1 MLKAVEEYIPELL
14 PFVYAAYSAPSVL
27 LWDGEQVLSAEGVQ
41 QGDPLGPL
49 LFCLSI
55 HKIVS
60 SLSSEFIVFYLD
72 DGTLGGSFEDLQ
84 ANLHRIEVEGHALG
98 LHLNVTKSELV
109 AHNPLVLCNAFS
121 DFAGLQFVHPDQATL
136 LGSPLG
142 IEPVDVC
149 LEDQL
154 RQLQVIGDRLC
165 HLQIHDAV
173 TILRHSFSI
182 PKLLYV
188 LRTSP
193 CFSSS
198 LLVSWDNLLMSI
210 VSRITNIEFRRG
222 DPAWLQATLPVNSGG
237 LGFRSASG
245 LAPSVFLASTDR
257 ASVLMHQLL
266 PAQLVSTPYRERDS
280 ALSAWKIDLPVEIS
294 PPEASNR
301 QKAWDEPKVAHL
313 LDTLLA
319 QCNDQVSRARLLAAG
334 CSESGAWLNAPSVS
348 SLGLRMSNDTVRI
361 AIGLRVGAP
370 LCLAHECCSCGTP
383 VDEFGRHGL
392 SCRSSQGRSFRHQSL
407 NNIIHHS
414 LASAN
419 VPSRLEPSGLHRS
432 DGKHP
437 DGVSM
442 IPWSNGRF
450 LVWDAT
456 CVDTFC
462 ESQRQESSLEAGGA
476 AAHAE
481 RAKAWKYAHLDHA
494 YRFQPVAFETCGTI
508 GPESLPFL
516 KELGRRLRSATCR

>member
-1 MLKAVEEYIPELL
+1 M
-14 PFVYAAYSAPSVL
+14 
-27 LWDGEQVLSAEGVQ
+27 LSAEGVQ

-84 ANLHRIEVEGHALG
+84 ADLHRIEVEGHALG

-154 RQLQVIGDRLC
+154 HQLQVIGDRLC

-188 LRTSP
+188 LCTSP

-198 LLVSWDNLLMSI
+198 LLVSWDNLLVSI

-222 DPAWLQATLPVNSGG
+222 DPAWLQATLPINSGG
-237 LGFRSASG
+237 LGFR
-245 LAPSVFLASTDR
+245 
-257 ASVLMHQLL
+257 VLT
-266 PAQLVSTPYRERDS
+266 V
-280 ALSAWKIDLPVEIS
+280 
-294 PPEASNR
+294 
-301 QKAWDEPKVAHL
+301 
-313 LDTLLA
+313 
-319 QCNDQVSRARLLAAG
+319 
-334 CSESGAWLNAPSVS
+334 
-348 SLGLRMSNDTVRI
+348 LR
-361 AIGLRVGAP
+361 
-370 LCLAHECCSCGTP
+370 H
-383 VDEFGRHGL
+383 
-392 SCRSSQGRSFRHQSL
+392 
-407 NNIIHHS
+407 
-414 LASAN
+414 
-419 VPSRLEPSGLHRS
+419 
-432 DGKHP
+432 
-437 DGVSM
+437 
-442 IPWSNGRF
+442 
-450 LVWDAT
+450 
-456 CVDTFC
+456 
-462 ESQRQESSLEAGGA
+462 
-476 AAHAE
+476 
-481 RAKAWKYAHLDHA
+481 
-494 YRFQPVAFETCGTI
+494 
-508 GPESLPFL
+508 LPFL
-516 KELGRRLRSATCR
+516 LPLTEPPFSCTNFYLLN